1 MLKDRSSRHTAVL
14 HMLSLCML
22 GFGLAFAVQPASA
35 DETGRLTTHVLDT
48 ANGKPAAGM
57 KIDFYV
63 KEGEGYRLFSSTQ
76 TNKDG
81 RTDKPLLI
89 GDAVKVG
96 GYQIVFHV
104 AEYYAAVGTKISDPP
119 FLDTVPVQFSI
130 FDAKAHYH
138 VPLLTTPWSYST
150 YRGS

>member
-1 MLKDRSSRHTAVL
+1 MAAALALPSARAV
-14 HMLSLCML
+14 
-22 GFGLAFAVQPASA
+22 A
-35 DETGRLTTHVLDT
+35 DDTGRLTTHVLDT
-48 ANGKPAAGM
+48 ANGKPAGGM
-57 KIDFYV
+57 TIDFYA
-63 KEGEGYRLFSSTQ
+63 KEGDGYRLVATTK
-76 TNKDG
+76 TNPDG
-81 RTDKPLLI
+81 RTDKPLLV

-96 GYQIVFHV
+96 QYQIVFHV
-104 AEYYAAVGTKISDPP
+104 AEYYARIGTKLSDPP

>member
-1 MLKDRSSRHTAVL
+1 MTIGTGSRRAL
-14 HMLSLCML
+14 L
-22 GFGLAFAVQPASA
+22 GACLGMAAALAWPAPGAFAE
-35 DETGRLTTHVLDT
+35 ETGRLTTHVLDT
-48 ANGKPAAGM
+48 ASGKPAGGM
-57 KIDFYV
+57 KIDFY
-63 KEGEGYRLFSSTQ
+63 KMEGDTYRLVSSTQ

-89 GDAVKVG
+89 GDAVTVG
-96 GYQIVFHV
+96 RYQIVFHV
-104 AEYYAAVGTKISDPP
+104 AAYFSGIGTKLSDPP

>member
-1 MLKDRSSRHTAVL
+1 MTVTTGLRRRLPAAL
-14 HMLSLCML
+14 
-22 GFGLAFAVQPASA
+22 FGLAALALAPVPHARA
-35 DETGRLTTHVLDT
+35 DDTGRLTTHVLDT
-48 ANGKPAAGM
+48 ASGKPAAGM
-57 KIDFYV
+57 VIDFY
-63 KEGEGYRLFSSTQ
+63 KQDGDTYRLVSTTR

-81 RTDKPLLI
+81 RTDKPLLT
-89 GDAVKVG
+89 GDAVTVG
-96 GYQIVFHV
+96 RYQIVFHV
-104 AEYYAAVGTKISDPP
+104 AAYFAASGTTLSEPP

>member
-1 MLKDRSSRHTAVL
+1 MNEFGWRRRALLAGCL
-14 HMLSLCML
+14 
-22 GFGLAFAVQPASA
+22 GLAALAFPAWA

-57 KIDFYV
+57 GIDFYRR
-63 KEGEGYRLFSSTQ
+63 EGEGYALVASTR

-81 RTDKPLLI
+81 RTDKPLMA
-89 GDAVKVG
+89 GDAFKPG
-96 GYQIVFHV
+96 SYQIVFHV
-104 AEYYAAVGTKISDPP
+104 AAYYRGLGTLLAEPA

-130 FDAKAHYH
+130 ADGKAHYH
-138 VPLLTTPWSYST
+138 VPLLTTPWSYAT

>member
-1 MLKDRSSRHTAVL
+1 MA
-14 HMLSLCML
+14 
-22 GFGLAFAVQPASA
+22 ASA
-35 DETGRLTTHVLDT
+35 LALLAAPARAEETGRLTTHVLDT
-48 ANGKPAAGM
+48 ASGRPAGGM
-57 KIDFYV
+57 KIDFYA
-63 KEGEGYRLFSSTQ
+63 KDGEGYRLVSSTQ
-76 TNKDG
+76 TNPDG

-89 GDAVKVG
+89 GEAVKVG
-96 GYQIVFHV
+96 QYQIVFHV
-104 AEYYAAVGTKISDPP
+104 AEYYTKIGTKISDPP